1 MTTCD
6 ITKLLSVANYRTSE
20 YEMILYTVQKA
31 NFSWNSDA
39 IYRKIAK

>member
-6 ITKLLSVANYRTSE
+6 IAKLLSVVNYRTSE
-20 YEMILYTVQKA
+20 HEMTLYTAQKA

-39 IYRKIAK
+39 ICRKIVK